1 MVVWGTKDQ
10 RNLQKCITMK
20 TKRVIRTITLTGL
33 ILFTILTLFL
43 STSIL
48 LDVFGIREQ
57 QGHYVPL
64 VIWSNFLSGCLY
76 TLSLIGMFTHK
87 KWSIVPMVLALFIL
101 VSAFLGLYIH
111 VMDGGLYEDKTIM
124 ALFFRITLTLFFAL
138 GIYVST
144 KPRL

>member
-10 RNLQKCITMK
+10 RNFQKYIAMK
-20 TKRVIRTITLTGL
+20 TKPIIRTTTLTGL

-64 VIWSNFLSGCLY
+64 VIWSNFLCGCLY
-76 TLSLIGMFTHK
+76 ILSIIGLISHK
-87 KWSIVPMVLALFIL
+87 RWSIIPMILALFIL
-101 VSAFLGLYIH
+101 VGAFLGLYIH

>member
-1 MVVWGTKDQ
+1 
-10 RNLQKCITMK
+10 MK

-76 TLSLIGMFTHK
+76 TLSLIGLFSHK
-87 KWSIVPMVLALFIL
+87 RWSIVPMILALFIL
-101 VSAFLGLYIH
+101 VGAFIGLFAHIFN
-111 VMDGGLYEDKTIM
+111 GSQFEDKTII
-124 ALFFRITLTLFFAL
+124 ALFLRIVLTLFFAL
-138 GIYVST
+138 GTYVST
-144 KPRL
+144 KTQL